1 MSAATVR
8 AIGLLHEVFSP
19 EGANAPAADV
29 ATLRATL
36 AAAKSNHQECLDSLS
51 SHYFDRDR
59 YGHYYPYYPARHAAF
74 RRMERLEREIEF
86 LDTPRGG
93 R

>member
-19 EGANAPAADV
+19 EANAPAADV
-29 ATLRATL
+29 ATLRAAL
-36 AAAKSNHQECLDSLS
+36 AAEVSRHRECLDNEH
-51 SHYFDRDR
+51 SHYWTRAR
-59 YGHYYPYYPARHAAF
+59 YGHHYENYPARHAAF

>member
-8 AIGLLHEVFSP
+8 AIGLMHEVFSP
-19 EGANAPAADV
+19 SPTPAA
-29 ATLRATL
+29 TLDQLEAAL
-36 AAAKSNHQECLDSLS
+36 AAARREHQECLDNEH